1 MKERDFEL
9 LCQSM
14 LEGTSTE
21 EEFRALE
28 EILSASPEK
37 RQIFRENFLMHAMLS
52 VEADSFAPAESE
64 PKVIRATRHGF
75 SSRRFTIIGAAAAVG
90 MLAALTLKFTDF
102 MKAPTLRIT
111 AGPKSKY
118 TVSGNEKAGGGRDK
132 LEPGASVV
140 LSEGTLELQFANGVQ
155 SIVQAPASFVLQSAE
170 KLSME
175 IGIARFE
182 VPEKAKGFTVIT
194 PRLEVVDL
202 GTSFGVVEQPDEPA
216 QTHVFQGQVTARGRK
231 EEKATLLN
239 AGAAV
244 EDAGQGRLVKV
255 PLDDSLFFKTLPWDL
270 PFVHLSFEPDANGAL
285 VLEGCHPSL
294 ESSVVTLPPKGPGLT
309 DGVIGKAALFRG
321 RNTPVTTNWKGVGGA
336 VPRTICAWVKQ
347 EPGFPPRRFQTIVSW
362 GDPTIGLA
370 AKCEMLLYQPETA
383 DRSVLRLSFDQ
394 YLFTGT
400 TELADGRW
408 HHLAAVCR
416 TDPTCKNAPQVE
428 LYVDGQRESI
438 DPKESITNPRIPQ
451 RPNTRVGQKNSMP
464 LVIGYTDRPDPGRGV
479 RGAIDEVYVFEA
491 CLPQHRIIELATPP
505 VVPN

>member
-1 MKERDFEL
+1 MKDRDFEL
-9 LCQSM
+9 LCQSL
-14 LEGTSTE
+14 LEGSCTE
-21 EEFRALE
+21 DEFRALE
-28 EILSASPEK
+28 EALGTSPERRK
-37 RQIFRENFLMHAMLS
+37 LFRENYLMHAMLS
-52 VEADSFAPAESE
+52 LEADSFAPGADQVKII
-64 PKVIRATRHGF
+64 PAK
-75 SSRRFTIIGAAAAVG
+75 RRFNWRHVTIAGAAAVVLLGA
-90 MLAALTLKFTDF
+90 LALKIADVTRT
-102 MKAPTLRIT
+102 PTLRIT

-118 TVSGNEKAGGGRDK
+118 TVAGNAKASDSQDK

-155 SIVQAPASFVLQSAE
+155 SIVQAPASFVLQSPE
-170 KLSME
+170 RLSMD

-216 QTHVFQGQVTARGRK
+216 QTHVFEGQVTAKARQ

-244 EDAGQGRLVKV
+244 EDAGQGRLVQV
-255 PLDDSLFFKTLPWDL
+255 PLDDSLFFKALPWDL
-270 PFVHLSFEPDANGAL
+270 PFVHLSFEPDENGE
-285 VLEGCHPSL
+285 VFLEGCHPSL
-294 ESSVVTLPPKGPGLT
+294 ESSVVTLHPRGAGLT

-321 RNTPVTTNWKGVGGA
+321 GPTPVTTNWKGVGGA
-336 VPRTICAWVKQ
+336 VPRTICAWVRQ
-347 EPGFPPRRFQTIVSW
+347 DPGLPPRRFQTIVSW

-370 AKCEMLLYQPETA
+370 AKCEMLLYQPLSGN
-383 DRSVLRLSFDQ
+383 RSVLRLSFDQ

-416 TDPTCKNAPQVE
+416 TDPTCKNSPEVE
-428 LYVDGQRESI
+428 LYVDGQREAI
-438 DPKESITNPRIPQ
+438 DPKESITNPKIPLRPSTRI
-451 RPNTRVGQKNSMP
+451 GQKNSTP
-464 LVIGYTDRPDPGRGV
+464 LVVGHTDRPDPGRGF

-491 CLPQHRIIELATPP
+491 CLPQQRIIELATPP
-505 VVPN
+505 VKPN